1 MIHHYS
7 AIINREGSFYV
18 AYCPELDVT
27 SQGKS
32 LEEAKKNLQEAIE
45 LYIESFGID
54 ENEFPHPP
62 IITTVSIEV
71 PGNA

>member
-32 LEEAKKNLQEAIE
+32 LEEAKKSLQEAIE

-54 ENEFPHPP
+54 ENKRPHPP